1 MRPKSVETIAR
12 YIHIAGK
19 LQRTI
24 IVNQGKFPEL
34 QHLQD
39 KIINIP
45 IDRTQPNP
53 FLNHLE
59 KICQLLKDNSHT
71 YIVRHLHYNF
81 NKDVEAL
88 AEDRELLDLN
98 YYLNYIE

>member
-1 MRPKSVETIAR
+1 MYPKKVETIAK

-24 IVNQGKFPEL
+24 IVNQEKFPEL

-39 KIINIP
+39 KIISIP
-45 IDRTQPNP
+45 IDKTQVNP
-53 FLNHLE
+53 FFHHLTQ
-59 KICQLLKDNSHT
+59 ICQLLKENSNT

-81 NKDVEAL
+81 TKDVESL
-88 AEDRELLDLN
+88 AEGRELMDSN
-98 YYLNYIE
+98 YYLNYID